1 MRNKSVFSVK
11 SRIKKYKFVQYL
23 LPIYRVLKYN
33 MKSWPVRL
41 YVKMKYQ
48 KKNMRTIFFNGLKF
62 SEPHNTS
69 YIFNIVTGNTSFENE
84 INSIVK
90 KINVEKPVVFDIGA
104 NVGMITILLSN
115 KLKNSIVYS
124 FEPSSATFRFLKQN
138 IEDNNLNAIAV
149 NKGLSDK
156 CEKLFLGPP
165 HKRQHSRYQLDKGHP
180 GLYSV
185 YADKS
190 DKWVFKHGEN
200 CDFITLDSFCEINGI
215 TRIDFIKVD
224 VEGHEINVLKG
235 GLNILKACKP
245 ICKIEINLFTSKIA
259 QNNPKEI
266 FDVLH
271 RLGYDIY
278 IFESGS
284 FKKTNY
290 DMLISKDGFLVGDIY
305 AFSPDKILN

>member
-1 MRNKSVFSVK
+1 MRNRSVFSLK

-48 KKNMRTIFFNGLKF
+48 KKNMQTIFFKGLKF

-69 YIFNIVTGNTSFENE
+69 YILNIVKGNTSFENE

-90 KINVEKPVVFDIGA
+90 KINVEKPVIFDIGA
-104 NVGMITILLSN
+104 NVGMVTILLS
-115 KLKNSIVYS
+115 KKIKNSIIYS
-124 FEPSSATFRFLKQN
+124 FEPNNATFYFFKKN
-138 IEDNNLNAIAV
+138 IDDNNINAIAV

-190 DKWVFKHGEN
+190 DKWVFKHGKI
-200 CDFITLDSFCEINGI
+200 CDFLTLDYFCEKKGI
-215 TRIDFIKVD
+215 KWIDFIKID
-224 VEGHEINVLKG
+224 VEGHEVNVLKG
-235 GLNILKACKP
+235 GINILKACKP
-245 ICKIEINLFTSKIA
+245 ICKIEVNLFTSKIA
-259 QNNPKEI
+259 QKNPKEL
-266 FDVLH
+266 FDILYS
-271 RLGYDIY
+271 LNYDIY
-278 IFESGS
+278 MLESGR
-284 FKKTNY
+284 FIKTNY
-290 DMLISKDGFLVGDIY
+290 NMLINKEGFLNEDIY
-305 AFSPDKILN
+305 AFYPDKTPK